1 MARVLSSR
9 ELGNSGHRPDFPQ
22 ELDYYLGFTLE
33 CGIKWENLIL
43 MHYMKIT
50 ITSLTIMI
58 RKTIPQSTP
67 KTLRQFIIKH
77 VENSVSYLWICL
89 ENDKISTEEE

>member
-1 MARVLSSR
+1 
-9 ELGNSGHRPDFPQ
+9 
-22 ELDYYLGFTLE
+22 
-33 CGIKWENLIL
+33 
-43 MHYMKIT
+43 
-50 ITSLTIMI
+50 MI